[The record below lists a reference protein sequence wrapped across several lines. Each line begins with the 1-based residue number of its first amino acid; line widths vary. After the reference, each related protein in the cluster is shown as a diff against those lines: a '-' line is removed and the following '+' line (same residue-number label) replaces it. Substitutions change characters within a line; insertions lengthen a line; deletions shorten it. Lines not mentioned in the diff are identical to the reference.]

1 MSSGDD
7 VLGGDQCT
15 ATELIP
21 FRVHKSHHPGVLVGL
36 REPAGQI
43 EDTLEPLTGDTSV
56 PPTILVTAST
66 PQRHPGNTAL
76 GYSSATLLVERNGK
90 KGKREDIALLYF
102 EMKIVLSNH
111 FISVTFNCI

>member
-1 MSSGDD
+1 M
-7 VLGGDQCT
+7 
-15 ATELIP
+15 
-21 FRVHKSHHPGVLVGL
+21 
-36 REPAGQI
+36 
-43 EDTLEPLTGDTSV
+43 

-76 GYSSATLLVERNGK
+76 GYSSATLLVERK

-111 FISVTFNCI
+111 FISVTFNCIRTSVQGPYISKEGLEKRMRFENRTMSTFVSILLFRI

>member
-1 MSSGDD
+1 MSGGDD
-7 VLGGDQCT
+7 VLGGHQCT
-15 ATELIP
+15 ATELKP
-21 FRVHKSHHPGVLVGL
+21 SRADQSHHPGVLVGL
-36 REPAGQI
+36 REAAGEI
-43 EDTLEPLTGDTSV
+43 EETGETLTGDTSV

-66 PQRHPGNTAL
+66 PQRHPGNTVL
-76 GYSSATLLVERNGK
+76 GYSSATLLVERK